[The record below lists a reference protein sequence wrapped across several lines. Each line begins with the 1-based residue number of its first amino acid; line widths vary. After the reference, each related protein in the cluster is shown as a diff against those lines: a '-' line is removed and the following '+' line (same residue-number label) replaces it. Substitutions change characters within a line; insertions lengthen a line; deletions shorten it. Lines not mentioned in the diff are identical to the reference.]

1 MTFDLMTLAILA
13 IIFVATVV
21 RSTFGFGEALIA
33 MPLLSLLLDIRVVTP
48 LVAVISFTIAASV
61 VLTDWRKVQFKSVR
75 ALVISGSLGL
85 PIGILFF
92 RTVPENIVKLV
103 LAVLILSFSTYA
115 LFRPRLPHLSSD
127 RTAPAFGFVSG
138 VLTGAYNVGGPPL
151 VIFGT
156 LRQWPTEV
164 FRATLQG
171 TFLWMGGILLLLH
184 TYYGSWTAE
193 VGRYYVLSLPVVVV
207 AVVIGGRLNRSFQL
221 RSFVS
226 YVYGFL
232 IIVGVMLLV
241 QSLS

>member
-1 MTFDLMTLAILA
+1 MTLAILA

-33 MPLLSLLLDIRVVTP
+33 MPLLSLLLDIRIVTP
-48 LVAVISFTIAASV
+48 LVAVISFTIAAGV
-61 VLTDWRKVQFKSVR
+61 VAVDWRNVHFKCVG
-75 ALVISGSLGL
+75 ALVISGSIGL

-103 LAVLILSFSTYA
+103 LAVLILAFSTYA

-127 RTAPAFGFVSG
+127 RTAPIFGFVSG

-156 LRQWPTEV
+156 LRQWSTEV

-171 TFLWMGGILLLLH
+171 YFLWAGAVLLLLH

-193 VGRYYVLSLPVVVV
+193 VGRYYVLSLPVLFV
-207 AVVIGGRLNRSFQL
+207 AVLIGRRLNRSFQF

-232 IIVGVMLLV
+232 IIVGLVLLT